1 MLLGTKN
8 VLTNG
13 KNSPQKIITAT
24 TLGSF
29 GTNYSIFKNV
39 EMFKTCFFF
48 FFQMTKQTFL
58 KENIESSKIFYLS
71 I

>member
-48 FFQMTKQTFL
+48 FFSNDKT
-58 KENIESSKIFYLS
+58 NISKGKY
-71 I
+71 

>member
-1 MLLGTKN
+1 MLLGTNN

-39 EMFKTCFFF
+39 EMFKTCFAFSF
-48 FFQMTKQTFL
+48 SNNKNF
-58 KENIESSKIFYLS
+58 
-71 I
+71 